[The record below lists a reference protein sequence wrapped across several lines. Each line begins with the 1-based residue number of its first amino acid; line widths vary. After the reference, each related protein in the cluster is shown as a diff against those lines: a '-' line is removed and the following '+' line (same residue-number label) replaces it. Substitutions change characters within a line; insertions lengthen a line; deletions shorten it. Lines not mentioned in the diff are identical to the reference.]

1 MRTRMTVSLLR
12 HNSNYGGC
20 NQEEQ
25 HLKRSV
31 CLRKTDSDVAD
42 VTRSVANGPK
52 ISVLGGHF
60 CRNIYNFVLGPPKGT
75 SVRETMS
82 FVVLIGAGVFG
93 SREVKYHCTD

>member
-20 NQEEQ
+20 NQEKQ

-60 CRNIYNFVLGPPKGT
+60 VEIYKILFWDLQKEHPCAKRCHL
-75 SVRETMS
+75 S
-82 FVVLIGAGVFG
+82 
-93 SREVKYHCTD
+93 Y